1 MMPGVMAAMLP
12 FRKML
17 RAPFR
22 IGMFGLGH
30 VGGALARR
38 LVEDADA
45 ITRAAKRPIR
55 LEAIVV
61 ARPEGRTAPAPLMT
75 AEELIARP
83 SLDAVVELI
92 GALEPAHTYIKNAL
106 SAGLEVITANKQVI
120 AAHGPALARLGGL
133 RFEASV
139 ASAIPIVETLA
150 DTLAADR
157 IRSIIGILNGT
168 TNSILGAIAGGSS
181 YAAALADAQRRGLAE
196 ADPSADVD
204 AHDPAAKLAILMM
217 LAFRRRIDPS
227 QIERVGVRSLEPAQL
242 VSARQR
248 GFVIKLIATATMQDD
263 ATVEADVRPRLVPED
278 APMARV
284 DGANNAIVLDAQYA
298 GSLLLQGPGAGSD
311 AAASGVLADLVRA
324 AKGVPAS
331 AGSLLASMADQ
342 PAATVA
348 PLGPKNPYPAA
359 S

>member
-30 VGGALARR
+30 VGGALAKRV
-38 LVEDADA
+38 VEDADA

-83 SLDAVVELI
+83 SLDGVVELV
-92 GALEPAHTYIKNAL
+92 GGLEPAHTYIKNAL

-120 AAHGPALARLGGL
+120 AAYGPALARLGRL

-150 DTLAADR
+150 DTLPAHP
-157 IRSIIGILNGT
+157 IRS
-168 TNSILGAIAGGSS
+168 
-181 YAAALADAQRRGLAE
+181 
-196 ADPSADVD
+196 
-204 AHDPAAKLAILMM
+204 
-217 LAFRRRIDPS
+217 
-227 QIERVGVRSLEPAQL
+227 
-242 VSARQR
+242 
-248 GFVIKLIATATMQDD
+248 LIA
-263 ATVEADVRPRLVPED
+263 VPTGPTNPIL
-278 APMARV
+278 APV
-284 DGANNAIVLDAQYA
+284 
-298 GSLLLQGPGAGSD
+298 
-311 AAASGVLADLVRA
+311 
-324 AKGVPAS
+324 
-331 AGSLLASMADQ
+331 
-342 PAATVA
+342 
-348 PLGPKNPYPAA
+348 
-359 S
+359 